1 MTVRIVLV
9 DDHDL
14 VRRGLSLLLEF
25 ETGFEVVG
33 EAQDAAQAVK
43 ITRSLRPDILI
54 VDLVLPDGSGIDVT
68 REIRRRLPE
77 TLVILLSMYDSPAYI
92 INSFQ
97 AGAAGYVLKRS
108 KPDELLLAIRSVLA
122 GNRYLSSELNQEELS
137 DYARNLEKET
147 SEDLL
152 AGLTDRERQV
162 FHMAV
167 RGAKNPEIA
176 RALSLS
182 ARTIETHR
190 ANLLRKLN
198 LKNQTELVRY
208 AVKND
213 LVD

>member
-33 EAQDAAQAVK
+33 EAQDAIEAID
-43 ITRSLRPDILI
+43 ITRRLRPDVLI
-54 VDLVLPDGSGIDVT
+54 IDMVLPSGNGIEVT
-68 REIRRRLPE
+68 REIKAHLPE
-77 TLVILLSMYDSPAYI
+77 TQVILLSMYDSPAYVT
-92 INSFQ
+92 SAFQ
-97 AGAAGYVLKRS
+97 AGAEGYVLKRS

-122 GNRYLSSELNQEELS
+122 GNRYLSSEFNQEPLS
-137 DYARNLEKET
+137 DYARYLEKEAG
-147 SEDLL
+147 EDLL
-152 AGLTDRERQV
+152 QTLTERERQV
-162 FHMAV
+162 FRMAA
-167 RGAKNPEIA
+167 RGASNPDIA

-182 ARTIETHR
+182 VRTIETHR

-208 AVKND
+208 AVKNS
-213 LVD
+213 LVE

>member
-33 EAQDAAQAVK
+33 EAQDAIEA
-43 ITRSLRPDILI
+43 IETTRRLRPDVLI
-54 VDLVLPDGSGIDVT
+54 VDMVLPNGNGIEVT
-68 REIRRRLPE
+68 REIKRHLPE
-77 TLVILLSMYDSPAYI
+77 TQVILLSMYDSPAYVT
-92 INSFQ
+92 NAFQ
-97 AGAAGYVLKRS
+97 AGAQGYVLKRS

-122 GNRYLSSELNQEELS
+122 GNHYLSSELNQDALI
-137 DYARNLEKET
+137 DYAQYLKKE
-147 SEDLL
+147 
-152 AGLTDRERQV
+152 AGDEFFQTLTEREQQV
-162 FHMAV
+162 FRMAA
-167 RGAKNPEIA
+167 RGVSNPEIA

-182 ARTIETHR
+182 TRTIETHR

-208 AVKND
+208 AVKNG
-213 LVD
+213 LVE